1 MHDAAGPLLE
11 HWHEFYLLAGTAAS
25 ALVALL
31 FVAVSVGAGLLS
43 RERAGATRTYMSPVA
58 FHFTSAL
65 IVSLLTLVPSH
76 SRGSLALLVGLNALV
91 GLVYSCFILW
101 RLLTDNI
108 SDTADRIAYGAGPL
122 MSYAAGI
129 VAAWLFYQGSEH
141 APEVLAAT
149 VLLLL
154 IANIRNAW
162 DLLLSMA
169 RRQTEL
175 RKSGAASG

>member
-1 MHDAAGPLLE
+1 MHEAADSLLQ
-11 HWHEFYLLAGTAAS
+11 HWREFYLLAGTAAS

-65 IVSLLTLVPSH
+65 VVSLLTLVPSH
-76 SRGSLALLVGLNALV
+76 SRGSLALLIGLNALA
-91 GLVYSCFILW
+91 GLAYSCFIMW
-101 RLLTDNI
+101 RLFTDDI
-108 SDTADRIAYGAGPL
+108 SDAADRLAYGAVPL
-122 MSYAAGI
+122 VSYAAGL
-129 VAAWLFYQGSEH
+129 VAAWLFYRGSEH
-141 APEVLAAT
+141 APEVLAGT

-169 RRQTEL
+169 RHQTEL
-175 RKSGAASG
+175 RKRDAASR